1 MYKVMI
7 VDDELWAIKGIRNAF
22 DWDKYGFEIT
32 GQFTSPAK
40 AWDAISEE
48 KPDLVFTDIRM
59 PGMSGLD
66 LIRKAKGQELDV
78 EFVIVSGFAEFE
90 YAQEALR
97 YGALDYFL
105 KPVDLDLADQLI
117 GKLSLY
123 FSKKRD
129 TRNNLLLEALTS
141 LDQGELKS
149 LVPQLFDCASACYYR
164 ALVLYFDH
172 ESKDFRGLSFLED
185 RPGYALKVESGPRKI
200 LYALK
205 AEERTEVEKP
215 WEGIALQGSGISAAG
230 TSSISSQYEHIGKL
244 IKEADLAA
252 SHFFIGG
259 EAEFFYYEPKL
270 HLVKPCIEGIHGIVQ
285 SRPLEGELELA
296 AGLPGYF
303 RDHRLGMNEVV
314 YLWNQSVSLLLGSYY
329 EELKDM
335 ELEFLNYSEIK
346 ERFENF
352 ESLCSF
358 LQDVLAYIRQRNNR
372 SLQEGDIQSCFNRL
386 VAYIDQHFEQK
397 LYLKDLS
404 AQFFINQVYCC
415 QLFKKNLG
423 RTFSEYVTE
432 LRIGK
437 ACQLLQQT
445 ALSIEEI
452 AIRTGFADYY
462 YFNKVFKKVCRTTPT
477 KFRKK
482 LG

>member
-7 VDDELWAIKGIRNAF
+7 VDDELWAIRGIRNAF
-22 DWDKYGFEIT
+22 DWEKYGFEIT
-32 GQFTSPAK
+32 GQFTSSSK
-40 AWDAISEE
+40 AWESICAE

-66 LIRKAKGQELDV
+66 LIKKVKGQGLDV
-78 EFVIVSGFAEFE
+78 EFVIVSGFAEFQ

-105 KPVDLDLADQLI
+105 KPVDIDLADQLI
-117 GKLSLY
+117 GKLALH

-129 TRNNLLLEALTS
+129 VRNNLLLEALTS
-141 LDQGELKS
+141 SDQGELRS
-149 LVPQLFDCASACYYR
+149 LVPQLFDCAQGCYYR
-164 ALVLYFDH
+164 VLVLYFDH
-172 ESKDFRGLSFLED
+172 ESKDFRGMNSLGD
-185 RPGYALKVESGPRKI
+185 RPVYALKVESGPRKI
-200 LYALK
+200 LYVLK
-205 AEERTEVEKP
+205 AEERTKVEMRC
-215 WEGIALQGSGISAAG
+215 EGRALRESGISAAG
-230 TSSISSQYEHIGKL
+230 MSSVSSQYEHIGKL

-259 EAEFFYYEPKL
+259 EAELFQYESKL
-270 HLVKPCIEGIHGIVQ
+270 HLVKPCLEGIQ
-285 SRPLEGELELA
+285 SIAQRRPLEGTGEVMADLTA
-296 AGLPGYF
+296 YF
-303 RDHRLGMNEVV
+303 KKHRLGMDEVV
-314 YLWNQSVSLLLGSYY
+314 YLWNQSVSLLVGSYY
-329 EELKDM
+329 EEVKDM

-386 VAYIDQHFEQK
+386 IAYIDQNFEQK

-404 AQFFINQVYCC
+404 AQFFVNQVYCC

-423 RTFSEYVTE
+423 KTFSEYVTE

-437 ACQLLQQT
+437 ACELLEQT
-445 ALSIEEI
+445 SMSIEEV
-452 AIRTGFADYY
+452 AIGTGFADYY
-462 YFNKVFKKVCRTTPT
+462 YFNKVFKKECGTTPT

-482 LG
+482 LM

>member
-32 GQFTSPAK
+32 GQFTSPSN
-40 AWDAISEE
+40 AWKSICEE

-66 LIRKAKGQELDV
+66 LMKKTKGQGLDV
-78 EFVIVSGFAEFE
+78 EFVIVSGYAEFE

-105 KPVDLDLADQLI
+105 KPVDIDLADQLI
-117 GKLSLY
+117 GRLGLY

-129 TRNNLLLEALTS
+129 ARNNLLLEALTS
-141 LDQGELKS
+141 SDQGELKS
-149 LVPQLFDCASACYYR
+149 LVPQLFDCAQACYYR

-172 ESKDFRGLSFLED
+172 ESKDFGGLSLLAD
-185 RPGYALKVESGPRKI
+185 RPVYILKVESGLRKI
-200 LYALK
+200 LYVLK
-205 AEERTEVEKP
+205 TEERTELEQQ
-215 WEGIALQGSGISAAG
+215 WEGVALQGSGISAAG
-230 TSSISSQYEHIGKL
+230 MSSISSQCEHFGKL

-252 SHFFIGG
+252 SRFFIGG
-259 EAEFFYYEPKL
+259 EAELYYYEPKL
-270 HLVKPCIEGIHGIVQ
+270 HLVKPCLEGIHSIVQ
-285 SRPLEGELELA
+285 RRSLEGTGEVMADLTD
-296 AGLPGYF
+296 YF
-303 RDHRLGMNEVV
+303 KEHRLGMDEVV
-314 YLWNQSVSLLLGSYY
+314 YLWNQSVSLLVGSYY

-358 LQDVLAYIRQRNNR
+358 LQDVLAYLRQRNNR

-386 VAYIDQHFEQK
+386 IAYIDQHFEQK

-423 RTFSEYVTE
+423 KTFSEYVTE
-432 LRIGK
+432 LRIRK
-437 ACQLLQQT
+437 AIELLEQT

-462 YFNKVFKKVCRTTPT
+462 YFNKVFKKECGATPT

-482 LG
+482 LM